1 MRRRRE
7 SMWALRG
14 GRGKGRGRTT
24 KHYTMPGTRSSH
36 QAGLCEDDDELNMA
50 SSPLKPTDEG
60 DE

>member
-1 MRRRRE
+1 
-7 SMWALRG
+7 MWALRG